1 MIVPVSELQVGMFV
15 SVPLSWHEH
24 PFLKNSFLI
33 TSEEE
38 IEKFKSLG
46 VGQVEVDPARSR
58 IGKAAG
64 STPAGEPAR
73 DAAEDSVTVVP
84 EELTKSIHDH
94 TLPPEKKAQLVITHS
109 LTMMQNMLE
118 RPTAQRIAAAKR
130 GIAEIVN
137 LILTDDSTTYYLIN
151 ITTHD
156 FYTYT
161 HSVNVGV
168 LGVALA
174 KAIFRNSSDHDLQ
187 ALGAGFF
194 LHDLGKVKIAADII
208 NKPAALTEE
217 EMRQMRRHPAEGYKI
232 LVETRQLTEEA
243 RVIVLQ
249 HHERADGTGYPRGLR
264 KNEIHIYARLCTL
277 ADVFDALTSERPY
290 RKKLAAFEALKL
302 MRAEMMPHFQ
312 AELFEKF
319 VLMFRKPIHSC

>member
-1 MIVPVSELQVGMFV
+1 MIVPVEELQVGMFV
-15 SVPLSWHEH
+15 EVPLSWHEH

-38 IEKFKSLG
+38 IYKFKSLG
-46 VGQVEVDPARSR
+46 IDCVVVDPARSR
-58 IGKAAG
+58 PRKIAAASPAEG
-64 STPAGEPAR
+64 SER
-73 DAAEDSVTVVP
+73 DNDEEGVVVVP
-84 EELTKSIHDH
+84 AELITSIKDQA
-94 TLPPEKKAQLVITHS
+94 LPAEKKAQLVITHS
-109 LTMMQNMLE
+109 ITMMQKMLE
-118 RPTAQRIAAAKR
+118 KPTAQRIAAAKK

-137 LILTDDSTTYYLIN
+137 LILTDDNTTYYLLN

-290 RKKLAAFEALKL
+290 RKKMAAFDALTL
-302 MRAEMMPHFQ
+302 MRAEMMSHFQ

-319 VLMFRKPIHSC
+319 VLMFRKPIHGC